1 MDNGAACY
9 QRYLDG
15 DDSGIVDL
23 IRDYKDGLMLY
34 LNGITGNINLAEE
47 LMEDTF
53 FKLATKKPSFNGKC
67 SFKTWLYTIGR
78 NAAIDGMRK
87 RSKISDQSFDEYTDL
102 ADEESVER
110 EYIREEQKITLHKAL
125 RSLAADYRQV
135 LYLVYFEEFSAD
147 DTARIMRK
155 TKKQIGNLLFRAKN
169 SLKKQLEKEG
179 FKYEII

>member
-15 DDSGIVDL
+15 DDNGIVEI

-34 LNGITGNINLAEE
+34 LNGITGNINIAEE

-53 FKLATKKPSFNGKC
+53 FKIAT
-67 SFKTWLYTIGR
+67 KTWLYTIGR

-87 RSKISDQSFDEYTDL
+87 RSKISDQPFDEYTDL

-125 RSLAADYRQV
+125 RTLTPDYRQV
-135 LYLVYFEEFSAD
+135 LYLTYFEDFDVD

-155 TKKQIGNLLFRAKN
+155 TKKQIGNLLFRAKQ